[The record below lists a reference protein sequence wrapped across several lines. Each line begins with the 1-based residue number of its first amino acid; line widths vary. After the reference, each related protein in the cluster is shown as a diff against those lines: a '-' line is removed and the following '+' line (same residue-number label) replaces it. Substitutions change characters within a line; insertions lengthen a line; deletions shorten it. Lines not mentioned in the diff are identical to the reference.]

1 MATKTQNADRDEAI
15 TSRRRGF
22 LRTNRQ
28 QEALW
33 FWITVSPWLIG
44 FLIFTL
50 GPVVASIY
58 LSFTDWDFFN
68 PPQLVGLDNYQLLFT
83 NDLFWKVLGNTFYYA
98 LLAIPLGLVAATVL
112 AYLLNQQIQ
121 GMRFYRTLFY
131 LPALVPIVV
140 SSFVFIWLLA
150 PAGLINDFLGVFGI
164 DGPRWLLDEAWVKPA
179 LVIMSLWGVGGAM
192 VLILAGMQG
201 IPKELYEAAELDGA
215 GESSLFF
222 RITLPMLTPIL
233 FFNLVMGVIGSLQT
247 FTQVYLMTSGGPNNA
262 SMMMVPF
269 LFQIGFEFYRMGQAS
284 AVAWILF
291 IIILSLTLLVFRSS
305 SLWVFYESEV
315 RR

>member
-1 MATKTQNADRDEAI
+1 MASKTQNASRSP
-15 TSRRRGF
+15 TSPRRRGF
-22 LRTNRQ
+22 FRTNRQ

-33 FWITVSPWLIG
+33 FWITVSPWLVG
-44 FLIFTL
+44 FLVFTL
-50 GPVVASIY
+50 GPVAASMY
-58 LSFTDWDFFN
+58 LSFTNWDFFN
-68 PPQLVGLDNYQLLFT
+68 APQLVGFDNYRLLLT
-83 NDLFWKVLGNTFYYA
+83 NDLFWKVLSNTFYYA
-98 LLAIPLGLVAATVL
+98 LLAIPLGLVIATAL
-112 AYLLNQQIQ
+112 AYLLNQPIR

-131 LPALVPIVV
+131 LPSLVPVV
-140 SSFVFIWLLA
+140 VASFVFIWLLA
-150 PAGLINDFLGVFGI
+150 PAGLINDFLGVFGV

-201 IPKELYEAAELDGA
+201 IPKELYEAAQLDGA
-215 GESSLFF
+215 GEQALFF

-247 FTQVYLMTSGGPNNA
+247 FTQVYLMTSGGPDNA

-291 IIILSLTLLVFRSS
+291 VIILLLTLLVFRSS

-315 RR
+315 KR

>member
-1 MATKTQNADRDEAI
+1 MKASTRSA
-15 TSRRRGF
+15 SRISNKEPRHRGF
-22 LRTNRQ
+22 LQTSRQ
-28 QEALW
+28 QEILW
-33 FWITVSPWLIG
+33 FWLTVSPWLVG
-44 FLIFTL
+44 FVVFTL
-50 GPVVASIY
+50 GPVVASLY
-58 LSFTDWDFFN
+58 LSFTNWDFFN
-68 PPQLVGLDNYQLLFT
+68 PPQLIGLDNYRLLLN

-98 LLAIPLGLVAATVL
+98 LLAIPLGLIIATAL
-112 AYLLNQQIQ
+112 AYLLNQQIR

-131 LPALVPIVV
+131 LPSLVPIVV
-140 SSFVFIWLLA
+140 ASFVFVWLLA
-150 PAGLINDFLGVFGI
+150 PAGLINDFLSVFGL

-201 IPKELYEAAELDGA
+201 IPIELYEAAQLDGA
-215 GESSLFF
+215 GERQLFW

-233 FFNLVMGVIGSLQT
+233 FFNLVIGVIGSLQT

-291 IIILSLTLLVFRSS
+291 VIILLLTLLVFRSS

-315 RR
+315 KR

>member
-1 MATKTQNADRDEAI
+1 MTTKTQKANRNEA
-15 TSRRRGF
+15 TPPRRKGF

-28 QEALW
+28 QETLW
-33 FWITVSPWLIG
+33 FWITVSPWLVG

-68 PPQLVGLDNYQLLFT
+68 PPQLVGFDNYQLLLT

-98 LLAIPLGLVAATVL
+98 LLAIPLGLVVATAL
-112 AYLLNQQIQ
+112 AYLLNQKIR

-140 SSFVFIWLLA
+140 ASFVFVWLLA
-150 PAGLINDFLGVFGI
+150 PAGLINDFLGIFGI
-164 DGPRWLLDEAWVKPA
+164 DGPRWLLDESWVKPA

-201 IPKELYEAAELDGA
+201 IPRELYEAAELDGA
-215 GESSLFF
+215 GEGALFF

-247 FTQVYLMTSGGPNNA
+247 FTQVYLMTSGGPDNA

-291 IIILSLTLLVFRSS
+291 VIILSLTLLVFRSS

>member
-1 MATKTQNADRDEAI
+1 MATTTPDASQKQTKPH
-15 TSRRRGF
+15 SRGF

-44 FLIFTL
+44 FLVFTL
-50 GPVVASIY
+50 GPVVASMY

-68 PPQLVGLDNYQLLFT
+68 PPQLVGLDNYKLLLS

-98 LLAIPLGLVAATVL
+98 LLAIPLGLVIATTL
-112 AYLLNQQIQ
+112 AYLLNQQIR
-121 GMRFYRTLFY
+121 GMRVYRTLFY
-131 LPALVPIVV
+131 LPSLVPIVV
-140 SSFVFIWLLA
+140 ASFVFIWLLA
-150 PAGLINDFLGVFGI
+150 PAGLINDFLGVFGV

-215 GESSLFF
+215 GERALFF

-247 FTQVYLMTSGGPNNA
+247 FTQVYLMTSGGPDNA

-291 IIILSLTLLVFRSS
+291 VIILLLTLLVFRSS

-315 RR
+315 KR